1 MRKTFRDVSP
11 DAGIMQSRK
20 LPCENTLLS
29 IGIRAS
35 CRTSLNRILRMTSRL
50 ERLLRLDLAIRK
62 GDFPSAE
69 TLCRLVEIQPRTLYQ
84 DLRELRE
91 NLGCDVRFDRVR
103 SGYFNGSPDKKLP
116 TFALTNEE
124 LLVIAVAA
132 ELFSQ
137 TGGEAV
143 ARILANAMTKI
154 LDGYQQ
160 KIPIAPESLRD
171 WIRTEGQRQQVLNPS
186 KLVGILEAL
195 NHEKQLKLSSAEK
208 KDLVDVVK
216 PYCLMMFDGQWEIVG
231 YSVLK
236 NKIVSRPLATSELEL
251 HEDGTTFEQ
260 AAKSPK
266 DFERWIH
273 ERQAS
278 VSKPRSAK
286 RKNDDS

>member
-1 MRKTFRDVSP
+1 
-11 DAGIMQSRK
+11 
-20 LPCENTLLS
+20 
-29 IGIRAS
+29 
-35 CRTSLNRILRMTSRL
+35 MTSRL

-143 ARILANAMTKI
+143 AQILESAMTKI

-160 KIPIAPESLRD
+160 KIPIAPESLRN
-171 WIRTEGQRQQVLNPS
+171 WIRCEGQPQQILNPA

-195 NHEKQLKLSSAEK
+195 NHEKLLKLTSAGGTDK
-208 KDLVDVVK
+208 AFDIVK
-216 PYCLMMFDGQWEIVG
+216 PYCLMMFDGQWEITG
-231 YSVLK
+231 YSVVTK
-236 NKIVSRPLATSELEL
+236 RITSRPLAASELEI
-251 HEDGTTFEQ
+251 HEDSKAFEQ
-260 AAKSPK
+260 TSKSEK
-266 DFERWIH
+266 DFERWIQQ
-273 ERQAS
+273 RLTS
-278 VSKPRSAK
+278 VNKPQIAKSK
-286 RKNDDS
+286 NGDS